1 MSDYESL
8 IGRLTFEAGSG
19 QGDSVCVTIE
29 IVDDDVR
36 ESIASFVFALCE
48 AGDEDVNIIDCYA
61 DVNII
66 DDDSESYCFQPILCV
81 NGCVVMTVLLTL
93 LVHSREEHCVYV

>member
-36 ESIASFVFALCE
+36 GEHRIVRVC
-48 AGDEDVNIIDCYA
+48 
-61 DVNII
+61 
-66 DDDSESYCFQPILCV
+66 
-81 NGCVVMTVLLTL
+81 TL
-93 LVHSREEHCVYV
+93 